1 MSSPDAVRALAHE
14 LTHFTVKVKNISKDM
29 MVEFYNS
36 IPENDSIRQV
46 IDNDPYYSQQ
56 SVEVRAEEV
65 LAETLAQML
74 TRRYRGR
81 LHQESTFKY
90 MLRQIVRVVRV

>member
-1 MSSPDAVRALAHE
+1 
-14 LTHFTVKVKNISKDM
+14 M

-81 LHQESTFKY
+81 LHQVQVHATPDCACCTRS
-90 MLRQIVRVVRV
+90 L